1 MPEKKDKNIEE
12 MLRKLGKQDVEYSR
26 LNKRRESFIRQMFIN
41 KYFWLILLVLFI
53 VFLCIFFPDLLPVL
67 FSLLG

>member
-1 MPEKKDKNIEE
+1 MPKDKDKDIEK
-12 MLRKLGKQDVEYSR
+12 MLRKLGEQEVKYPR

>member
-67 FSLLG
+67 ISLLG